1 MSKRDYKYIY
11 GPVSSWRLGSSLGID
26 PLSSEEKIC
35 SFDCLYC
42 QLGKT
47 KIFTDE
53 RRTYVS
59 IPNVIEELDSLPPLE
74 IDYITFSSR
83 GEPTLAENIGRMIR
97 AIKEIR
103 RNKIAVITNSSLL
116 DKKYVRDDLQAAD
129 FVIAKLDASS
139 QSMFEHINRP
149 MEKIKLENVIS
160 ALKTFRKE
168 YKGELALQIMF
179 IEENKAFASKIA
191 EIAREINPDQVQIN
205 TPLRSC
211 GVKPLSESDLNNIES
226 HFEGL
231 KVVSVYNAQK
241 KEVCP
246 VSREDAL
253 KRRGKM

>member
-1 MSKRDYKYIY
+1 MSKRDYRYIY
-11 GPVSSWRLGSSLGID
+11 GPVPSWRLGSSLGID

-53 RRTYVS
+53 RKTFVP
-59 IPNVIEELDSLPPLE
+59 IAKVIEELDSLSSLE

-83 GEPTLAENIGRMIR
+83 GEPTLAENIGRMIKS
-97 AIKEIR
+97 IKKKR

-116 DKKYVRDDLQAAD
+116 DKKYVRDDLVAAD
-129 FVIAKLDASS
+129 FVIAKLDAAS
-139 QSMFEHINRP
+139 QSMFECINRP
-149 MEKIKLENVIS
+149 MKKIKFETIVR
-160 ALKTFRKE
+160 ALKTFRRE

-179 IEENKAFASKIA
+179 IEENKAFVSKIA

-211 GVKPLSESDLNNIES
+211 GVKPLSESELNDIES

-231 KVVSVYNAQK
+231 NVVSVYTAKK

-246 VSREDAL
+246 VSEEDTL
-253 KRRGKM
+253 KRRGKV